1 MSKIKLIFAILLIGS
16 MLGLSVINLMS
27 GDWKTFCL
35 GFLYAVANVIIFI
48 V

>member
-1 MSKIKLIFAILLIGS
+1 MGRIKLFLAVSLIVS

-27 GDWKTFCL
+27 GDWKTFTL
-35 GFLYAVANVIIFI
+35 GVLYSVANVVIFI